1 MRLFRVAYTSLLL
14 LAITL
19 VFNATA
25 QAQIQQAF
33 VSAQTGDDAN
43 PCTVLKPCRT
53 FGQALS
59 QVAFGGEVTALDSG
73 DYAPFT
79 IRQAVT
85 VQAAPGVYAGVV
97 TQTPNSAAVE
107 VIANKPDVVVLRGL
121 TLNGMS
127 TGQNG
132 AGTGISFVSG
142 GVLRVESCVISGFQG
157 EGISF
162 TFAGELFVR
171 DTALKGKH
179 VANNPSAGIFPSFVG
194 IRIRADSG
202 LAKASIER
210 SRVEGFNN
218 GIRAEENT
226 LVTIRDTVAVSNS
239 TGFTALPAAAK
250 TTTEMNLENCVAAN
264 NSEGIVAG
272 GVSTSVSIVR
282 VSNSTITNNGIG
294 LEPMGSSQIISRGN
308 NTVEGNT
315 IGQSFSGTFLPK

>member
-1 MRLFRVAYTSLLL
+1 MYRIAYKSMLI
-14 LAITL
+14 LAISL
-19 VFNATA
+19 VLNAAARA
-25 QAQIQQAF
+25 QAPQTF
-33 VSAQTGDDAN
+33 VSAQAGDDAN
-43 PCTVLKPCRT
+43 PCTVSQPCRT

-59 QVAFGGEVTALDSG
+59 QVAFGGEVTAIDSG
-73 DYAPFT
+73 DYTPFT
-79 IRQAVT
+79 VRQAVT

-97 TQTPNSAAVE
+97 TQAPNSAAVE
-107 VIANKPDVVVLRGL
+107 ITANKPDVEVLRGL

-132 AGTGISFVSG
+132 AGTGIHFVAG
-142 GVLRVESCVISGFQG
+142 GVLRVEHCVISGFQG

-162 TFAGELFVR
+162 AFAGELFVR
-171 DTALKGKH
+171 DTTLKGKH

-194 IRIRADSG
+194 ILIRADSG
-202 LAKASIER
+202 LARASIER

-218 GIRAEENT
+218 GIRAEGNT

-239 TGFTALPAAAK
+239 TGFIALPGVPK
-250 TTTEMNLENCVAAN
+250 TSTEMNLENCVAAN
-264 NSEGIVAG
+264 NSEGIVSG
-272 GVSTSVSIVR
+272 GVSTSVAIVR

-315 IGQSFSGTFLPK
+315 TGQIFSGTFLPK

>member
-1 MRLFRVAYTSLLL
+1 MYRIAYKSMLI
-14 LAITL
+14 LAISSVLSVTAL
-19 VFNATA
+19 A
-25 QAQIQQAF
+25 QAEQAF
-33 VSAQTGDDAN
+33 VSARTGDDAN
-43 PCTVLKPCRT
+43 PCTVLKPCLT

-107 VIANKPDVVVLRGL
+107 IIADKPDVVVLRGL

-132 AGTGISFVSG
+132 AGTGIRFVSG
-142 GVLRVESCVISGFQG
+142 GVLRVENCVISGFRE

-162 TFAGELFVR
+162 AFAGELFIR
-171 DTALKGKH
+171 DTIVRGKH
-179 VANNPSAGIFPSFVG
+179 VANNPSAGIFPTSVG

-210 SRVEGFNN
+210 SRVEGVGN

-226 LVTIRDTVAVSNS
+226 LVTIRDTVVVSNS
-239 TGFTALPAAAK
+239 SGLTAIPAVKK

-264 NSEGIVAG
+264 NSEGIVSG

-282 VSNSTITNNGIG
+282 VSNSTVT
-294 LEPMGSSQIISRGN
+294 
-308 NTVEGNT
+308 
-315 IGQSFSGTFLPK
+315 

>member
-1 MRLFRVAYTSLLL
+1 MFRIAYNSMLV

-19 VFNATA
+19 VLNATA

-43 PCTVLKPCRT
+43 PCTVSQPCRT

-59 QVAFGGEVTALDSG
+59 QVAFGGEVTAIDSG
-73 DYAPFT
+73 DYTPFT
-79 IRQAVT
+79 IKQAVT
-85 VQAAPGVYAGVV
+85 VQAAPGVYAGIV
-97 TQTPNSAAVE
+97 TQTPGTAAVQI
-107 VIANKPDVVVLRGL
+107 IADKPDVVVLRGL

-132 AGTGISFVSG
+132 AGTGINFVSG
-142 GVLRVESCVISGFQG
+142 GVLRVENCVISGFQG

-162 TFAGELFVR
+162 AFAGELFVR
-171 DTALKGKH
+171 DTALKGKS
-179 VANNPSAGIFPSFVG
+179 VATNPSAGIFPSFVG

-210 SRVEGFNN
+210 TRVEGFNN

-226 LVTIRDTVAVSNS
+226 LVTIRDTVAVSNG
-239 TGFTALPAAAK
+239 TGFTSIPAVK
-250 TTTEMNLENCVAAN
+250 NTNTEMNLENCVVAN
-264 NSEGIVAG
+264 NSEGIVSG
-272 GVSTSVSIVR
+272 GLEGVSIVR
-282 VSNSTITNNGIG
+282 VSNSTITNNNIALNGA
-294 LEPMGSSQIISRGN
+294 IISRGN

-315 IGQSFSGTFLPK
+315 VGQSFSGTFLPK